1 MVLNFNQYGATASD
15 YKWHLYV
22 ISKCEKKTLSPLNN
36 FQASAN
42 MWTELSW
49 AKGPEITLYN
59 SEGQSRG

>member
-1 MVLNFNQYGATASD
+1 MGLQLVIISGICMLFLNV
-15 YKWHLYV
+15 K
-22 ISKCEKKTLSPLNN
+22 KKKKTLSLLNN

-49 AKGPEITLYN
+49 AKGPEIIVYS